1 MRLGMDQYFFVYG
14 GLGLQR
20 YMVSDKPRT
29 DAFAAAIKEVVK
41 DGDQV
46 LDIGTGTGLLAILAA
61 RAGAEKV
68 YGLDDSDIADVATKL
83 VESNELTGTVD
94 ILKCNASDFDLENTM
109 DVIVS
114 EWLGH
119 LAFAEAML
127 DDVIL
132 ARDANLK
139 PGGVMIPS
147 EVEVLLAPVS
157 CPELYDGQGPGFWR
171 EPIHGID
178 YSILEEME
186 QDQEISSQIA
196 VPAESK
202 LAEGQPMVSLDLT
215 TASQEDPWRR
225 GELEFTIERTAR
237 FDGFVGWFSIQL
249 SPSVRLDTG
258 PDSPL
263 THWRQIHFPFK
274 PIDVEEGQVLTVRY
288 ELNRDEH
295 DARAITLG
303 LTVGDDCYCYRIG

>member
-1 MRLGMDQYFFVYG
+1 MDHYFHSYG

-29 DAFAAAIKEVVK
+29 DAFAAAISEVVQE
-41 DGDQV
+41 GDEV
-46 LDIGTGTGLLAILAA
+46 IDVGTGTGLLAILAA
-61 RAGAEKV
+61 KAGAKKV
-68 YGLDDSDIADVATKL
+68 YGLDDSDIAEVATAL
-83 VESNELTGTVD
+83 VERNGLTDTVD
-94 ILKCNASDFDLENTM
+94 IVRCNASNFDLENTT

-127 DDVIL
+127 DDLIV

-139 PGGVMIPS
+139 PGGTMVPS
-147 EVEVLLAPVS
+147 EVDVLLAPVS
-157 CPELYDGQGPGFWR
+157 CPELYNKEGPGFWR

-186 QDQEISSQIA
+186 QNQELSLQIQ
-196 VPAESK
+196 VPAESM
-202 LAEGQPMVSLDLT
+202 LAVGQAMVSLDLA
-215 TASQEDPWRR
+215 TASSEDPWER
-225 GELEFTIERTAR
+225 GELEFEIQRTAR
-237 FDGFVGWFSIQL
+237 LDGFVGWFSIQL

-258 PDSPL
+258 PNSPL

-274 PIDVEEGQVLTVRY
+274 PMDVEKGQILKVKYILDRS
-288 ELNRDEH
+288 EDH
-295 DARAITLG
+295 SRAIIVDLS
-303 LTVGDDCYCYRIG
+303 VGVDHYCYQVG

>member
-1 MRLGMDQYFFVYG
+1 MRMGMEQYFFIYG

-46 LDIGTGTGLLAILAA
+46 IDVGTGTGLLAILAA
-61 RAGAEKV
+61 KAGAEKV
-68 YGLDDSDIADVATKL
+68 YGLDKSDIADTAEKL
-83 VESNELTGTVD
+83 VDANDLTGIVD
-94 ILKCNASDFDLENTM
+94 IVRCNASAFDLEKTT

-119 LAFAEAML
+119 MAFAEAML
-127 DDVIL
+127 DDLIL
-132 ARDANLK
+132 ARGTNLK

-147 EVEVLLAPVS
+147 EVDVLLAPIA

-171 EPIHGID
+171 EPVHGID

-186 QDQEISSQIA
+186 QNQEISSQIE
-196 VPAESK
+196 VPGESK
-202 LAEGQPMVSLDLT
+202 LAEGQPMVSLDLA
-215 TASQEDPWRR
+215 TASPEDPWRR
-225 GELEFTIERTAR
+225 GELEFTMDRTAR

-258 PDSPL
+258 PDAPL

-274 PIDVEEGQVLTVRY
+274 PIDVVEGETLKVTY
-288 ELNRDEH
+288 ELNRDEV
-295 DARAITLG
+295 DPRAITLG
-303 LTVGDDCYCYRIG
+303 LTVNDVYYCYRIG